1 MCVYEHKWLSLEY
14 KASDLLSYLMGEGG
28 SQDFHKEFTE
38 IAFLKDKKENKPTT
52 AFYFTNRNNQE
63 IKECI

>member
-28 SQDFHKEFTE
+28 SQDFHKEFTV
-38 IAFLKDKKENKPTT
+38 IAFLKEKKKISQQQL
-52 AFYFTNRNNQE
+52 FTLLIE
-63 IKECI
+63 TIKK